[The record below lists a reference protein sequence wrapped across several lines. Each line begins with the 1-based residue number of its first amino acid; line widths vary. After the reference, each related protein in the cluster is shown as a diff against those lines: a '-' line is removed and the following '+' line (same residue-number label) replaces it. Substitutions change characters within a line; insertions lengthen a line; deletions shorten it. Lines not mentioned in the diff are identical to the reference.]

1 MKSIYKLS
9 VSANPKPNKIKNLSS
24 KLYEWTNNRWIIT
37 LSKTKGE
44 PSKKEKDVNLKKELM
59 ESVKSSPTYKNIL
72 EKFSDA
78 ELIDVKEDKKDNK
91 ND

>member
-1 MKSIYKLS
+1 M
-9 VSANPKPNKIKNLSS
+9 SS

-59 ESVKSSPTYKNIL
+59 ESIKASSTYKNIL
-72 EKFSDA
+72 EKFLDA